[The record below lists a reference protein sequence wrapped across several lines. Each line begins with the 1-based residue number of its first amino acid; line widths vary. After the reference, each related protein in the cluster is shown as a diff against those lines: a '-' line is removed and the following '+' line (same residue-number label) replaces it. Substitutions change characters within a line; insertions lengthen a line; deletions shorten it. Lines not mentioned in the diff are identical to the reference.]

1 TGGTG
6 PRPWYSINKHILC
19 PLSGR
24 GSPLPVTEDSEKM
37 DLSLQRDEEKRLN
50 ETTPVSDNTANVPPP
65 EVTDEFLYDH
75 VNDII
80 EIIDIKS
87 KLIVDWF
94 RPTECLTN
102 PELCQQYEQTY
113 LQHQEQ
119 LMLKCK
125 NLGISHNE
133 IPVTIVDLKD
143 RIEHLHLAKQM
154 AAAAPNTEHQHQTPP
169 APPKRRERYASNH
182 AFSSSAL
189 ELFRTLS
196 VLAHDETLNFQI
208 LLKAIRTAL
217 PTLRTLDNDEEKSIT
232 IFEHYYAHY
241 NGQQI

>member
-1 TGGTG
+1 
-6 PRPWYSINKHILC
+6 
-19 PLSGR
+19 
-24 GSPLPVTEDSEKM
+24 
-37 DLSLQRDEEKRLN
+37 EEKRLH
-50 ETTPVSDNTANVPPP
+50 ETTPPSDNTANVPPP

-75 VNDII
+75 VNEII

-87 KLIVDWF
+87 KLIADWF

-133 IPVTIVDLKD
+133 MPVTIVDLKD

-154 AAAAPNTEHQHQTPP
+154 AATAPNTEQQRQTPP
-169 APPKRRERYASNH
+169 ALPKRSNEKRPLDADGFRLPAKH
-182 AFSSSAL
+182 LTRRITSA
-189 ELFRTLS
+189 TPYTIKPTGS
-196 VLAHDETLNFQI
+196 KN
-208 LLKAIRTAL
+208 LLLT
-217 PTLRTLDNDEEKSIT
+217 
-232 IFEHYYAHY
+232 F
-241 NGQQI
+241 